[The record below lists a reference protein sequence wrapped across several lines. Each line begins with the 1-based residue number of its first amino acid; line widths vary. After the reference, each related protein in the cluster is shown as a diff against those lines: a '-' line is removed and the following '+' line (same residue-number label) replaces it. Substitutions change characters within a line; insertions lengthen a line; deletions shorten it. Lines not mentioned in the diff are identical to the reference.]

1 MGVTAENLAE
11 QYKLT
16 REEVDAFSLRFV
28 TRNANIRVS
37 INPARSENPP
47 ARLV

>member
-28 TRNANIRVS
+28 DTPVIGEWLYIYRQIS
-37 INPARSENPP
+37 IFS
-47 ARLV
+47 